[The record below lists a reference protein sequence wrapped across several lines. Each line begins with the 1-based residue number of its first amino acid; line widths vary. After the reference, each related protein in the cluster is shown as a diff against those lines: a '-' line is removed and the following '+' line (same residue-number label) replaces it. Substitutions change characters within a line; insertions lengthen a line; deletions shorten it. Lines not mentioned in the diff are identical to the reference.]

1 MRLKHNNGWSTT
13 HEDKEKLI
21 LDHFSQALGRPPPRL
36 LDFNWT
42 VLNPIVHSLED
53 LGLPFSVFEIK
64 EAIDDMPADKA
75 PGPDGFSVS
84 FFRSC
89 WDIIKDDLIRAINAF
104 SELSA
109 SNFHIINT
117 ANIVLLPKKD
127 GAESITD
134 FRPISLIHVVPKI
147 IAKAMARRLSP
158 KMNDIVS
165 HSQSAFIKS
174 RTIHDNFMY
183 VRNTARQL
191 HCSKTPAL
199 LIKLDIAKAFDTVRW
214 DYMLDLMQRMGFPQR
229 WRALL
234 STLFS
239 TASSRVILNGIPGK
253 DISHGR
259 GLRQGD
265 PLSPLLFDIAID
277 PLQRILEKATVYGLM
292 HEMPG
297 GLQGPRVSLYA
308 DDAAIFLTPTE
319 HDVSTLASI
328 LQSFGEV
335 SGIVTN
341 VAKKLYSSNS
351 MLRH

>member
-1 MRLKHNNGWSTT
+1 
-13 HEDKEKLI
+13 
-21 LDHFSQALGRPPPRL
+21 
-36 LDFNWT
+36 
-42 VLNPIVHSLED
+42 
-53 LGLPFSVFEIK
+53 
-64 EAIDDMPADKA
+64 
-75 PGPDGFSVS
+75 
-84 FFRSC
+84 
-89 WDIIKDDLIRAINAF
+89 
-104 SELSA
+104 
-109 SNFHIINT
+109 
-117 ANIVLLPKKD
+117 
-127 GAESITD
+127 
-134 FRPISLIHVVPKI
+134 
-147 IAKAMARRLSP
+147 
-158 KMNDIVS
+158 MNDIVS

-229 WRALL
+229 WSALM

-297 GLQGPRVSLYA
+297 SLQGPRMRMMRPFS
-308 DDAAIFLTPTE
+308 
-319 HDVSTLASI
+319 
-328 LQSFGEV
+328 
-335 SGIVTN
+335 
-341 VAKKLYSSNS
+341 
-351 MLRH
+351 